1 VGESAAVRFSVF
13 SVADHHPD
21 EGRSIGALYGQL
33 LDQIALA
40 DELGF
45 DAYFVAEHHVH
56 EYGIVPSPA
65 ALLGAAT
72 QRTGRIRLGVA
83 VSVLTFHDPLL
94 LAEEYA
100 ELDQLSGGRLVL
112 GVGSGYLRHEFE
124 AFGIGQDEKRDR
136 FDEGLQV
143 MLAAWRGERF
153 SFHGRFHHVED
164 VRLAVTP
171 LQRPHPPIW
180 VAILRP
186 EAAYHVGRQGLDV
199 MTIPYATTD
208 VADDLG
214 ALVRDHARGASEAGA
229 AGPVQVAAA
238 LHTHVADS
246 PERARA
252 EAEPALDRYVR
263 TRLYARQRSYDELDQ
278 AGLVLFGDPETIVA
292 RLRRLQA
299 LGLGHVMIL
308 PDFGGLAPELV
319 ASSMRRFAREVAPAF
334 A

>member
-1 VGESAAVRFSVF
+1 MRFSVF
-13 SVADHHPD
+13 SVADHHP
-21 EGRSIGALYGQL
+21 EGERSIAALYAQL

-40 DELGF
+40 EELGF
-45 DAYFVAEHHVH
+45 EAYFVAEHHVH

-65 ALLGAAT
+65 TLLGAAT
-72 QRTGRIRLGVA
+72 QRTSRIGLGVA

-112 GVGSGYLRHEFE
+112 GVGSGYLQHEFE
-124 AFGIGQDEKRDR
+124 AFGIGQDEKRHR
-136 FDEGLQV
+136 FDEGLRV
-143 MLAAWRGERF
+143 MLEAWRGERF

-199 MTIPYATTD
+199 MTIPYASAG
-208 VADDLG
+208 VAEEIG
-214 ALVRDHARGASEAGA
+214 TLVRDHARGFADAEAGA
-229 AGPVQVAAA
+229 GAGGPAEAAAA
-238 LHTHVADS
+238 LHTYVADS

-263 TRLYARQRSYDELDQ
+263 TRLYARQRSYDELEQ
-278 AGLVLFGDPETIVA
+278 AGLVLFGDPETVIA
-292 RLRRLQA
+292 RLRRLEV
-299 LGLGHVMIL
+299 LGLRHVMVL
-308 PDFGGLAPELV
+308 PDFGGLDAGLV
-319 ASSMRRFAREVAPAF
+319 AASMRRFAREVMPAL